1 MIMNKSFRYISI
13 SHKTASV
20 AQRENYYISEEE
32 KNSLAKL
39 ICNSFPDIAGLF
51 LLSTCNRTE
60 IYFESAITS
69 AKVLCDF
76 FINLK
81 VTGSTK
87 ASHRLFRYSNNTEET
102 VRHLLEVSSGLASS
116 VIGDAEIIH
125 QIKKAHQFSITHQ
138 LQGSLLER
146 AMQSVFK
153 SHKRI
158 SNETHFRDGTTSV
171 AYKSL
176 KVVSDTYDKASVKTK
191 KILFVGAGDIVKQL
205 FKYNSKFNFNNI
217 YISNRTKERAI
228 DLSNKHQSKVYD
240 WDRVLANDFHGFD
253 VIISAASNS
262 QHLIKNIPVTPHK
275 ILLIDLGIPSN
286 INKTIANNKNI
297 IFYDLDS
304 ISVDLEYNK
313 EKRFAAIGRVNE
325 IISEEL
331 SVYNEWFQE
340 APLRAFLAEY
350 KTLVNIKVKNYFETD
365 KEDDKIKMITN
376 QIMRK
381 LMAQPERLKSS
392 SEMNAIITEQASLL
406 KKIVN

>member
-1 MIMNKSFRYISI
+1 MNKLFRYISI
-13 SHKTASV
+13 SHKSASV
-20 AQRENYYISEEE
+20 AQREYYLISDEE
-32 KNSLAKL
+32 KNSLTKL

-69 AKVLCDF
+69 AKVLRDF

-81 VTGSTK
+81 GTGSTK
-87 ASHRLFRYSNNTEET
+87 SSKQLFLYSNVTEET

-125 QIKKAHQFSITHQ
+125 QIKMAHQFSIAHQ

-158 SNETHFRDGTTSV
+158 SNETQFRDGTTSV

-191 KILFVGAGDIVKQL
+191 KMLFIGAGDIVKQL
-205 FKYNSKFNFNNI
+205 FKYNSKFNFSNI
-217 YISNRTKERAI
+217 YISNRTEEKAI
-228 DLSNKHQSKVYD
+228 DLANKHQSMVYD
-240 WDRVLANDFHGFD
+240 WERVLANDFHGFD

-262 QHLIKNIPVTPHK
+262 QHLINNIPLTPHK
-275 ILLIDLGIPSN
+275 VLLIDLGIPGN

-313 EKRFAAIGRVNE
+313 EKRFAAIGKVNE
-325 IISEEL
+325 IITEEL

-350 KTLVNIKVKNYFETD
+350 KALVNIKVKNYFETD
-365 KEDDKIKMITN
+365 TEDDKIKTITN

-381 LMAQPERLKSS
+381 LMLQPERLMSL
-392 SEMNAIITEQASLL
+392 SEINAIIIEQAFLL
-406 KKIVN
+406 KKIVY